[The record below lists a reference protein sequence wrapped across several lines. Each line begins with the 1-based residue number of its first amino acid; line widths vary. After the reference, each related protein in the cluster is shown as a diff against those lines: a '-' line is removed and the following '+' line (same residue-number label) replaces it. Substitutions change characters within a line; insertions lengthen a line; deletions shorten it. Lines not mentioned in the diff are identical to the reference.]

1 VPAIIS
7 IVGKSDSGKTT
18 LLEKLI
24 GEFCRR
30 GYRVGTIKHDT
41 HGFEIDHEGKDSWRH
56 KRAGAATVV
65 ISSPTKVAIVRDV
78 SQDRPLDALA
88 AEYFQDVDI
97 IFTEGYKRE
106 DKPKVEVFRKET
118 HRELLCTDDENL
130 VALASNQHFEINAP
144 FFDID
149 DAAGL
154 ADLLEMK
161 FLRGPQQPS
170 VSLLLDGTY
179 APLKPFIQEMF
190 INTITG
196 LVSALKG
203 GKRVRSIQ
211 LSVKISESIDD

>member
-1 VPAIIS
+1 MPSIIS

-41 HGFEIDHEGKDSWRH
+41 HGFDIDHEGKDSWRH
-56 KRAGAATVV
+56 KKAGAATVI
-65 ISSPTKVAIVRDV
+65 ISSPTKAAIVRDTGE
-78 SQDRPLDALA
+78 DKPLDTLA
-88 AEYFQDVDI
+88 AEYLHDVDI

-106 DKPKVEVFRKET
+106 NKPKVEVFRKET

-130 VALASNQHFEINAP
+130 VALASNQHFDIDAP

-149 DAAGL
+149 DVTGL
-154 ADLLEMK
+154 ADLLEEK

-170 VSLLLDGTY
+170 VSLLMDGNY

-196 LVSALKG
+196 LVAALKR
-203 GKRVRSIQ
+203 GKGVRSIQ
-211 LSVKISESIDD
+211 LSVKIPEIIDD